1 VLAFFYRLKTSFVR
15 AILLG
20 GTWAAAATALQ
31 ALRTILILKTHHIPV
46 LISLLGSTVVGLA
59 VGLVYRKVES
69 RLTLKQLLLMSCVL
83 CCLSVT
89 FRYLYSGELRRSLV
103 LSLFLKVGLEILVAG
118 VIFGWLNYAR
128 MSNLLPQQAESS
140 SL

>member
-1 VLAFFYRLKTSFVR
+1 
-15 AILLG
+15 
-20 GTWAAAATALQ
+20 
-31 ALRTILILKTHHIPV
+31 V

-118 VIFGWLNYAR
+118 VIFGWLNYSR
-128 MSNLLPQQAESS
+128 MSNLLLQQTESS